1 MNIKIDN
8 VNLLQMN
15 PENPD
20 EKKINSFDWIIVDG
34 FSIKKGTLDIVLG
47 KVTKLAARNATIVVL
62 NV

>member
-34 FSIKKGTLDIVLG
+34 FSIKKGTLEIVLG
-47 KVTKLAARNATIVVL
+47 KVMKLAARNATIVVL